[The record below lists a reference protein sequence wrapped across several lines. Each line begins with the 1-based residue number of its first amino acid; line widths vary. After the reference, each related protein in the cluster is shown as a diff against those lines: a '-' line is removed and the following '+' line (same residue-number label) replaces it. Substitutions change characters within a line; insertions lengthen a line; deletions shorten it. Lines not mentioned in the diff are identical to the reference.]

1 MKYLHIMRNDKFI
14 NPFIDFIN
22 KNFSKEENTFFII
35 DGLETIKVLNEK
47 NVEWY
52 ISKGRK
58 LKGILKKI
66 ILFLQLPILYIK
78 LFNYCRKCEKIYLHG
93 LFDPRITTFLY
104 IFRFFLKKSYWI
116 MWGGDLYSYNERKK
130 KSVFHTIEDYVKGN
144 AKGYISYMDGEFR
157 LAKKWFKAKG
167 EFYHSF
173 TYPSNLYKEVD
184 LKRNEKNE
192 LWIQIGNSADSSNN
206 HFEILEKLSK
216 FKDMNIKLFCILSYG
231 GNEEYKKQVIRK
243 GSELFKDKF
252 FPVLNFMEFKEYM
265 SFLSSLDIAIF
276 AHNRQQAFGNISS
289 LLSMKKTVYLKEE
302 VITYKTLK
310 EIGIEVKSFDRLI
323 NLEKFDENIL
333 ENNRR
338 IIKENFSE
346 EKLIEQWKNIF
357 EN

>member
-252 FPVLNFMEFKEYM
+252 FPILNFMEFKEYM
-265 SFLSSLDIAIF
+265 RFLSSLDIAIF
-276 AHNRQQAFGNISS
+276 AHNRQQGFGNITS
-289 LLSMKKTVYLKEE
+289 LLSMKKTVYLKEKISTFE
-302 VITYKTLK
+302 MLNEMK
-310 EIGIEVKSFDRLI
+310 IGIKSFDRFTA
-323 NLEKFDENIL
+323 LEKFDENIL

>member
-1 MKYLHIMRNDKFI
+1 MKYLHIGPNSRIYIDYIKFI
-14 NPFIDFIN
+14 
-22 KNFSKEENTFFII
+22 EENFDEKEHKFLYPKENGKSLIENIFFII
-35 DGLETIKVLNEK
+35 KFIMYGL
-47 NVEWY
+47 
-52 ISKGRK
+52 RA
-58 LKGILKKI
+58 KKI
-66 ILFLQLPILYIK
+66 FI
-78 LFNYCRKCEKIYLHG
+78 HG
-93 LFDPRITTFLY
+93 LFNKKMIIFLY
-104 IFRFFLKKSYWI
+104 IFRFFLKKTYWI
-116 MWGGDLYSYNERKK
+116 IWGGDLYSYNERKK

-167 EFYHSF
+167 KFYRSF

-184 LKRNEKNE
+184 LKKTEKNE

-206 HFEILEKLSK
+206 HLEILEKLSK

-231 GNEEYKKQVIRK
+231 GSEEYKKQVIGR

-252 FPVLNFMEFKEYM
+252 FPILNFMEFKEYM

-276 AHNRQQAFGNISS
+276 AHNRQQGFGNITS
-289 LLSMKKTVYLKEE
+289 LLSMKKTVYLKEKISTFE
-302 VITYKTLK
+302 MLNEMK
-310 EIGIEVKSFDRLI
+310 IGIKSFDRFTA
-323 NLEKFDENIL
+323 LEKFDENIL